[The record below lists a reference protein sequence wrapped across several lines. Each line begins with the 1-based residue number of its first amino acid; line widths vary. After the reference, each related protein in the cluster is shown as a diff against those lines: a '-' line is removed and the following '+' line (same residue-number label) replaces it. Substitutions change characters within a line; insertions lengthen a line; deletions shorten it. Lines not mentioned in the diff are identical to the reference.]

1 MSPSYMFVNRPG
13 TYMINVNNFFDD
25 FKYWRKLSWKE
36 TASKTA
42 TKVTGQIN
50 PINILKMC
58 FLPKL

>member
-1 MSPSYMFVNRPG
+1 
-13 TYMINVNNFFDD
+13 MINVNNFFDD
-25 FKYWRKLSWKE
+25 FKYGRKLSWKE

-58 FLPKL
+58 FLLKL